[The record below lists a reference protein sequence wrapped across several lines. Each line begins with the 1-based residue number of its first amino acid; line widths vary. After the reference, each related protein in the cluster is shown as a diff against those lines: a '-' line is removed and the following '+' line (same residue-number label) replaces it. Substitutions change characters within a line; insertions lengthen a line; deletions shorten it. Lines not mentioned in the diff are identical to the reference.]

1 MYNIIFIT
9 HNKHKFEE
17 AYEKAKLFN
26 INLQWINLEYEEIQ
40 DDSLEEIARSS
51 CLKILELRPDL
62 KDKSFFVEDAGLFIN
77 CLRGF
82 PGPYSAYVF
91 RTIGNWGILKLLHDV
106 PDNERSA
113 FFKSVIAYY
122 HSGKIEL
129 FSGVIQGKIIKSLKG
144 SQGFGFD
151 PIFLPAGS
159 NKTFAQMN
167 KESKNLKGHRGKSLQ
182 ELFTSLSKPPSSLKD
197 R

>member
-1 MYNIIFIT
+1 MHNILFIT

-26 INLQWINLEYEEIQ
+26 INLQWINVEYEEIQ

-62 KDKSFFVEDAGLFIN
+62 KDKSFFIEDAGLFIDY
-77 CLRGF
+77 LKGF
-82 PGPYSAYVF
+82 PGPYSSYVF
-91 RTIGNWGILKLLHDV
+91 RTIGNHGILKLLYDV
-106 PDNERSA
+106 PDNKRSA

-122 HSGKIEL
+122 NAGQIEL
-129 FSGVIQGKIIKSLKG
+129 FSGIAQGKIIKELRG
-144 SQGFGFD
+144 TQGFGFD
-151 PIFLPAGS
+151 PIFMPVGS

-182 ELFTSLSKPPSSLKD
+182 ELFTSLSNRL
-197 R
+197 RL

>member
-62 KDKSFFVEDAGLFIN
+62 KDKFFFVEDAGLFIN

-151 PIFLPAGS
+151 PIFLPSGS